1 MLWIMDVLYS
11 TSIALKFWQAAYM
24 TFQSPSFFSW
34 LIFSP
39 TRLSTLFLKGKCHQ
53 YICATSLYR
62 KIEVDW
68 RYCYVILAK
77 SNFVSNGK
85 DQNYAIIYKSGA
97 KKCTMKLI
105 FTSFFSREKTTKN
118 IMKSHFTRIVRF
130 LKQAYIWCKAKIRA
144 LFLCLDFI
152 VLRNI

>member
-39 TRLSTLFLKGKCHQ
+39 TRLSTLFLKGKKCHQ

-85 DQNYAIIYKSGA
+85 DQNYMPLFTKAEQKS
-97 KKCTMKLI
+97 TMKLN
-105 FTSFFSREKTTKN
+105 FTSFFQREDNKKYHEIAFHTHCQIFKTSVHLMQSKN
-118 IMKSHFTRIVRF
+118 
-130 LKQAYIWCKAKIRA
+130 
-144 LFLCLDFI
+144 
-152 VLRNI
+152 

>member
-1 MLWIMDVLYS
+1 
-11 TSIALKFWQAAYM
+11 M

-39 TRLSTLFLKGKCHQ
+39 TRLSTLFLKGKC
-53 YICATSLYR
+53 LYR

-97 KKCTMKLI
+97 KKYYEI
-105 FTSFFSREKTTKN
+105 EFHEFFPER
-118 IMKSHFTRIVRF
+118 R
-130 LKQAYIWCKAKIRA
+130 QQKIS
-144 LFLCLDFI
+144 
-152 VLRNI
+152 

>member
-97 KKCTMKLI
+97 KKYYEIEFHEFFFQREDNKKYHEIAFHTQCQI
-105 FTSFFSREKTTKN
+105 FKK
-118 IMKSHFTRIVRF
+118 H
-130 LKQAYIWCKAKIRA
+130 AYIWCK
-144 LFLCLDFI
+144 
-152 VLRNI
+152 N

>member
-1 MLWIMDVLYS
+1 
-11 TSIALKFWQAAYM
+11 M

-68 RYCYVILAK
+68 RYCYVILTK

-97 KKCTMKLI
+97 KKYYEIEFHEFFFQREDNKKYHEIAFHTHCQI
-105 FTSFFSREKTTKN
+105 FKTSVHLMQSKN
-118 IMKSHFTRIVRF
+118 
-130 LKQAYIWCKAKIRA
+130 
-144 LFLCLDFI
+144 
-152 VLRNI
+152 